1 MKVSAECF
9 AHLHRL
15 DSVVDSWQ
23 HPRSP
28 GRGRGRSWCPARSWC
43 WCRAGARC
51 CCCCSL
57 YSRCYSHSRP
67 GLALPAFSYPLAT
80 AGIWRLLGSVP
91 PRCNRPLPALVR
103 PPGGAVWPLCC
114 GALVPRLPGAGV
126 GPRLP
131 GLRTGERRR
140 GGPPGRARPPQQWQ
154 PRPAGGCVS
163 LAFPTAQAVLLIR

>member
-28 GRGRGRSWCPARSWC
+28 GRGRGRSWCSARSWC
-43 WCRAGARC
+43 WCRAGAR

-67 GLALPAFSYPLAT
+67 GLALPAFSYPLPT

-91 PRCNRPLPALVR
+91 PRCNRP
-103 PPGGAVWPLCC
+103 PPCSGPPTWCC
-114 GALVPRLPGAGV
+114 GVATLLRCAGPTSARCGSWAATAGAAD
-126 GPRLP
+126 
-131 GLRTGERRR
+131 RRET
-140 GGPPGRARPPQQWQ
+140 AR
-154 PRPAGGCVS
+154 RPAWQS
-163 LAFPTAQAVLLIR
+163 AAAAAVAAPAGRRLRESCISNSAGSVTD